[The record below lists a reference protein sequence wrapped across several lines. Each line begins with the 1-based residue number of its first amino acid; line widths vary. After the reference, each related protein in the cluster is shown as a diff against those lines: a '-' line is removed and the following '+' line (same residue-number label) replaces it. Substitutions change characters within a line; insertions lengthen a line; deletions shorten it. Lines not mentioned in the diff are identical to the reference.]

1 MGKTV
6 EAAGF
11 FIFVKKFTLKSPQ
24 NIWKLIMRI
33 NRALMPYRLLRMD
46 FWRNNP
52 SVLKQKFHNHR
63 RPAQTARL
71 NPQRTLVSCDDFRHH
86 T

>member
-1 MGKTV
+1 MAKDHCTPFGAASPVEYKGFQRMG
-6 EAAGF
+6 
-11 FIFVKKFTLKSPQ
+11 
-24 NIWKLIMRI
+24 
-33 NRALMPYRLLRMD
+33 

-52 SVLKQKFHNHR
+52 AVLKQKLHNHR